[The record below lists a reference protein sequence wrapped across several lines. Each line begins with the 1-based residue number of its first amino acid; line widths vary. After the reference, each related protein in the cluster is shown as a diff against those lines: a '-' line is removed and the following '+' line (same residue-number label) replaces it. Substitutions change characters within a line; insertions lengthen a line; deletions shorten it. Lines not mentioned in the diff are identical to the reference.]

1 MADEEMVKNWDGE
14 PYVGVGRERE
24 GCPSA
29 AGQRRVC
36 LLYLEGLWSQ
46 WRRGPSFQRREEP
59 VGAFGKQAAD
69 ERREDEPA

>member
-29 AGQRRVC
+29 AGQRQVC

-46 WRRGPSFQRREEP
+46 WWAEGPFIPAEGGAGRSLRETS
-59 VGAFGKQAAD
+59 G
-69 ERREDEPA
+69 